1 MALKDIRGLA
11 WLGEMTR
18 RDMLAFVPA
27 AGLAGYWYGLAGAIL
42 VVSAAVAVS
51 WLARDPGFGTAPEVP
66 VLDPATQLPLRAAAE
81 TALDAALDDTA
92 ATSRGTAAFVIGFDD
107 GAALAAS
114 AGEAGFAQIR
124 RRTAE
129 RLHGALRENDLVA
142 QLEDGRFA
150 VVLAPVRRADLE
162 SVLQIAARLQ
172 AAVEVPLSLDAS
184 TVYVSVH
191 VGFCLLSRTP
201 ARNGAAMLAA
211 AEAAADEAQRLGPG
225 AIRAFSSEIAQV
237 ARTRSDL
244 VAQAG
249 AALEEGQIV
258 AHFLPQLSSD
268 TGEISGFELVPCWL
282 HPERGF
288 LTAAEFEGAIAACG
302 LHARLGEVLLY
313 QGFAALRGWARAG
326 LDTATLALPISLHE
340 LRNPKLP
347 ERLKWDLDRFET
359 AAARLHLLVPE
370 TAAQDTGQE
379 MASHTVTKLAQLG
392 CNIDLAGFGN
402 GPAPISAIRKF
413 SVRRLRLERG
423 FVAHVD
429 TDPEQQ
435 RLVAAILSL
444 AERLGVETLADGVA
458 SVGEHAMLAQ
468 LGCGHVQGP
477 AIARAMAY
485 EDTIDWIERHRAKLH
500 ATPRLGRKKR

>member
-1 MALKDIRGLA
+1 MALKQIRGLA

-27 AGLAGYWYGLAGAIL
+27 AGLAGYWYGLPGAIL
-42 VVSAAVAVS
+42 VVAAAVAVA
-51 WLARDPGFGTAPEVP
+51 WLARTPGAGAAAVAPA
-66 VLDPATQLPLRAAAE
+66 LDPATRLPLRAAAE
-81 TALDAALDDTA
+81 TMLDAALVDTA

-107 GAALAAS
+107 GAALETS
-114 AGEAGFAQIR
+114 AGEEGFAQIQ

-172 AAVEVPLSLDAS
+172 AAAEVPLSLDAS
-184 TVYVSVH
+184 TVYLSVH

-201 ARNGAAMLAA
+201 ARQGTAMLAA
-211 AEAAADEAQRLGPG
+211 AEAAADEARRFGPG
-225 AIRAFSSEIAQV
+225 AIRAFSTEIAQA

-244 VAQAG
+244 AAQVG
-249 AALEEGQIV
+249 AALEDGQIV

-288 LTAAEFEGAIAACG
+288 LTAAEFEGAVTACG

-313 QGFAALRGWARAG
+313 QGFAALRAWDRAG
-326 LDTATLALPISLHE
+326 LGAATLALPVSLHE

-370 TAAQDTGQE
+370 TAALDTAQD
-379 MASHTVTKLAQLG
+379 MASHTVAMLAQIG

-413 SVRRLRLERG
+413 SVRRLRLERE

-435 RLVAAILSL
+435 RVVAAILSL
-444 AERLGVETLADGVA
+444 AERMGVETLADGVA

-477 AIARAMAY
+477 AIARPMAY
-485 EDTIDWIERHRAKLH
+485 EDTIDWVERHRGKLQ
-500 ATPRLGRKKR
+500 ATPRLGRTKR